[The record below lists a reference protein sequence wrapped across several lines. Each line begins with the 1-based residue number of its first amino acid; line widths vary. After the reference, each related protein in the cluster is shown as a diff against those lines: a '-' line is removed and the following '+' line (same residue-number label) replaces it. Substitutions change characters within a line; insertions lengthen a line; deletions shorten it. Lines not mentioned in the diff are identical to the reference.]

1 MVQRLTRLL
10 RNDRTAVTAWVG
22 MPGRHWIEAIAAAPF
37 DAVTLDMQHGTHGEE
52 GALAAIASIA
62 ATGKPALLRI
72 PVGRFDL
79 ASRAL
84 DAGCHAVIAPMIN
97 SGEDARSF
105 AEHMKYPPVGQRS
118 YGPTVAV
125 RTLGLAGAGDYVPT
139 ANEDTLAIAMIETLE
154 AYEAL
159 DDILGVRGIDGVF
172 MGPADFSVSVQGGGM
187 PKPFGGE
194 TLGMIE
200 DIATRARSAG
210 KLAAAFAHTPDA
222 ANRAHALGYRLIAA
236 GLDAMYLRQGVDP
249 ILGALDFRT

>member
-1 MVQRLTRLL
+1 MNRLTRLF
-10 RNDRTAVTAWVG
+10 RNDRAAVTAWIG
-22 MPGRHWIEAIAAAPF
+22 MPGRHWVEAIAAAPF

-52 GALAAIASIA
+52 GALAAIGSVAML
-62 ATGKPALLRI
+62 GKPALLRI

-84 DAGCHAVIAPMIN
+84 DAGAHAVIAPMIN
-97 SGEDARSF
+97 TVEDARAF
-105 AEHMKYPPVGQRS
+105 AAHMKYPPLGQRS

-125 RTLGLAGAGDYVPT
+125 RTLGLAGAGDYVPG
-139 ANEDTLAIAMIETLE
+139 ANADTLAIAMIETRE

-159 DDILGVRGIDGVF
+159 DDILGVPGIDGVF
-172 MGPADFSVSVQGGGM
+172 MGPADFSVSIQGGGM
-187 PKPFGGE
+187 PKPFGDE

-200 DIATRARSAG
+200 DIATRARAKE

-236 GLDAMYLRQGVDP
+236 GLDAMYLRQGIDP
-249 ILGALDFRT
+249 MLAALDFRG